1 MYKTLMLCDSVCDLS
16 FEQEKKSGI
25 RVVNCGV
32 EMGGLPYID
41 RVEIDSERIYAEVE
55 RTGVLP
61 HTSQVTV
68 LQFLEEYLR
77 AAKEGYTD
85 VICTTMNARGSG
97 TYSAAVHA
105 AEILPSEYPAMPPM

>member
-1 MYKTLMLCDSVCDLS
+1 MC
-16 FEQEKKSGI
+16 I
-25 RVVNCGV
+25 RDR
-32 EMGGLPYID
+32 PYID

-77 AAKEGYTD
+77 AAKEGYT
-85 VICTTMNARGSG
+85 CLLYTS
-97 TYSAAVHA
+97 
-105 AEILPSEYPAMPPM
+105 